1 FKKYQVRAS
10 VEYKTSGWVLSE
22 DRRYLTFT
30 DKFQASPLSPLSKGR
45 AVSFSVQ
52 KCDRQIL
59 KAFLCKEKEDYFNSF
74 EIFCLN
80 RA

>member
-1 FKKYQVRAS
+1 M
-10 VEYKTSGWVLSE
+10 EYLP
-22 DRRYLTFT
+22 D
-30 DKFQASPLSPLSKGR
+30 LSKLPIPQDDGR

-74 EIFCLN
+74 DIFCLN